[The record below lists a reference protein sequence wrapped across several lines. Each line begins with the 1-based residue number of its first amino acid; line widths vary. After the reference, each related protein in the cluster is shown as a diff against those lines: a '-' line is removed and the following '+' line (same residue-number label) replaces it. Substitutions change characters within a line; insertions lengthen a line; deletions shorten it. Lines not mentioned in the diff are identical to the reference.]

1 MSLPKDQLHEL
12 RVAPNSKFKLKDHKT
27 DWLPAELKNL
37 EGSARKAR
45 GEEILK
51 LSRDE
56 LAESQDLLYAD
67 DRWSLLLVFQAMDA
81 AGKDSTIK
89 HVFSGV
95 NPQGCS
101 VTSFKQPSSEEL
113 DHNFLWRIWK
123 AVPERGN
130 IGIFNRSHYEEV
142 LVIKVHPEYLG
153 GQRLPDSDPTEQFW
167 DNRYEDIRA
176 FESHLARNGTKVLKF
191 FLNVSPEEQAKR
203 FLSRIDDQHKNWKFS
218 SGDLKERALWDK
230 YQAAYEEAIAATSTD
245 DAPWYIIPADRK
257 WAMRALVANI
267 ITTTISEMDLAYPRL
282 PEKEIANLAE
292 ARATLEAE
300 LAGP

>member
-81 AGKDSTIK
+81 GGKDSTIK

-282 PEKEIANLAE
+282 PEKEIAGLAE

>member
-282 PEKEIANLAE
+282 PEKEIAGLAE